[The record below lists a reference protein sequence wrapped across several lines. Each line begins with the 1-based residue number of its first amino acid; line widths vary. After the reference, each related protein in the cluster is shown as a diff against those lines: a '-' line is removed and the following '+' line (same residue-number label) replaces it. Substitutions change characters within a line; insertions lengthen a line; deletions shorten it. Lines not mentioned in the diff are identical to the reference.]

1 MVEWF
6 TDEAR
11 QAGLDFMHVNGMSG
25 KFYFPEMMGPGAAL
39 FDFDNDGD
47 LDVYLV
53 QGRSLGPGGAS
64 RGLSDRLYRNDL
76 TVGSDS
82 RRTLRFT
89 DVTSA
94 SEITSRGYGMGV
106 AAGDIDNDGCPD
118 LFLTRYGDTQLLRNR
133 CDGTFADISDRSGT
147 RRSGWSVS
155 ASFFDFDR
163 DGWLDLYVG
172 DYLTYDL
179 ARRID
184 CFTPS
189 GKPDYCSPDAY
200 RSRASRLY
208 RNRRDGTFADVTESS
223 GLATAFGPGLGAA
236 AADFDG
242 DGWIDLYV
250 ANDGRD
256 NQLWINQRDGTFR
269 NTALV
274 AGVAVNGH
282 GKPEGSMGVDAG
294 DFDGD
299 GDDDLV
305 IANLTG
311 EGATLYANDGT
322 GRFED
327 AGGRSGLRVASLPG
341 TGFGAG
347 WFDFDNDTRLDVLLV
362 NGAVR
367 IIDALEQAGDPFP
380 LHQRNQLFRG
390 VDGGRFE
397 DATAGA
403 GAAFGRSDVGRGAA
417 FGDVDNDGD
426 VDVLVAVNNGP
437 TRLLINRAADGRHWI
452 GLRLV
457 GGQPGRDMLGARVAI
472 LRGDASPLWGRAHSD
487 GSYASASDP
496 RVLVGLGASQ
506 TVTGVRVIWPGG
518 RLEQWDKPDIVDR
531 YTTLVE
537 GGAR

>member
-1 MVEWF
+1 MAEWF
-6 TDEAR
+6 TDEAA
-11 QAGLDFMHVNGMSG
+11 QAGLDFVHVNNMSG

-39 FDFDNDGD
+39 LDFDNDGD
-47 LDVYLV
+47 LDIYLV
-53 QGRSLGPGGAS
+53 QGRSLEPAAPS
-64 RGLSDRLYRNDL
+64 RGPSDRLYRNDL
-76 TVGSDS
+76 TIAPDG

-89 DVTSA
+89 DITGTSGI
-94 SEITSRGYGMGV
+94 ESRGYGMGV
-106 AAGDIDNDGCPD
+106 AAGDIDNDGCTD
-118 LFLTRYGDTQLLRNR
+118 LYLTRYGDTQLLRNR
-133 CDGTFADISDRSGT
+133 CDGTFEDVTDRSAT

-172 DYLTYDL
+172 DYLAYDL
-179 ARRID
+179 ARRVD

-189 GKPDYCSPDAY
+189 GKPDYCSPNAY

-208 RNRRDGTFADVTESS
+208 RNRGGGTFADVTESS
-223 GLATAFGPGLGAA
+223 GLASAFGPGLGAA
-236 AADFDG
+236 TGDFDG

-256 NQLWINQRDGTFR
+256 NQLWINRRDGTFG
-269 NTALV
+269 NIALL

-282 GKPEGSMGVDAG
+282 GKAEGSMGVDAG

-299 GDDDLV
+299 GDEDLV

-311 EGATLYANDGT
+311 EGATLYANDGA

-327 AGGRSGLRVASLPG
+327 AGARSGLRLASLRG

-347 WFDFDNDTRLDVLLV
+347 WFDFDNDTRLDVLIV

-390 VDGGRFE
+390 VGGGRFE
-397 DATAGA
+397 DVTARA
-403 GAAFGRSDVGRGAA
+403 GAAFVRSDVSRGAA
-417 FGDVDNDGD
+417 FGDIDNDGD
-426 VDVLVAVNNGP
+426 LDLLVAVNNGP
-437 TRLLINRAADGRHWI
+437 TRLLINRAAGGHHWM

-457 GGQPGRDMLGARVAI
+457 GGQPRRDMLGARVAV
-472 LRGDASPLWGRAHSD
+472 LRGDAPPLWGRVHTD

-496 RVLVGLGASQ
+496 RVLVGLGTAQ
-506 TVTGVRVIWPGG
+506 AVTGVRVIWPSG
-518 RLEQWDKPDIVDR
+518 RVERWDGPGVDR